1 MKYIH
6 DSPIGAHGH
15 LRSDVC
21 LIDSRWV
28 LKVSDVGISWL
39 RYPGK
44 YSANETDE
52 GEDSKCNSDPSRDD
66 VLTIMQTAF
75 VASIHIIR

>member
-39 RYPGK
+39 SFPGK
-44 YSANETDE
+44 CSTNETDE
-52 GEDSKCNSDPSRDD
+52 EDYKRKCHLFTYAKS
-66 VLTIMQTAF
+66 
-75 VASIHIIR
+75 

>member
-28 LKVSDVGISWL
+28 LKVSDVGMSWL
-39 RYPGK
+39 RNAGK
-44 YSANETDE
+44 YSAKEPSDE
-52 GEDSKCNSDPSRDD
+52 ADYKGITTLQRYNHTTSR
-66 VLTIMQTAF
+66 INNKFA
-75 VASIHIIR
+75 